1 MTTLAPND
9 PAPDFELSDATG
21 HFWQLSD
28 FGPGKVIVYFYP
40 AALTPGCTTQAID
53 FTARR
58 DEFAAAGCQIVGI
71 SPDTPEKLT
80 RFIALKELTI
90 TLLADP
96 EKKTINDY
104 GVWGTKTIYGKQMQG
119 LIRSTFIVEVDAKG
133 QGTIVEALYDI
144 KSTGHADRLAEKL
157 GIT

>member
-9 PAPDFELSDATG
+9 LAPDFELSDANG
-21 HFWQLSD
+21 QRWHLAD

-40 AALTPGCTTQAID
+40 AALTPGCTTQAVD

-58 DEFAAAGCQIVGI
+58 DDFAAAGCQIVGI
-71 SPDTPEKLT
+71 SPDTPEKLA
-80 RFIALKELTI
+80 RFIELKELTI

-96 EKKTINDY
+96 DKKTINDY

-119 LIRSTFIVEVDAKG
+119 LIRSTFIVEVDETG
-133 QGTIVEALYDI
+133 QGTILEALYDI
-144 KSTGHADRLAEKL
+144 KSTGHADRIAEMV
-157 GIT
+157 GVA